1 MNADEIRR
9 RFLEC
14 AKEHGHT
21 VIPRAKLVPEDD
33 QTTLFT
39 GSGMQPLL
47 KYLLGEPHP
56 LGTRLADSQT
66 CVRAQDIDEVG
77 DNRHTTFFEML
88 GNWSLGDYFKRDQIT
103 WFFNFLVNEVGLD
116 PRRLYVTCFAGD
128 PENGIPRDDE
138 AAQIWQELF
147 QSKGIEAKL
156 ADIGSEAQGG
166 QRGIKPG
173 ERIFFYDG
181 SKNWWSR
188 NGGPSTTPMG
198 DPCGPDSE
206 VFYAFEHV
214 DHDPAYGD
222 KCHPNCDCGHY
233 MEIGNQVFTQYV
245 RTPEGFK
252 KLPKQ
257 NVDFG
262 GGLERIAAAAIDS
275 PDVFRTSLFM
285 PIITK
290 LEQLSGRK
298 YDEEKQA
305 MRVIADHLRA
315 ATFLA
320 VDGVKPSN
328 KQQGYVM
335 RRLIRRAI
343 RFALELG
350 VEQNFMEEIVP
361 VVAGIYRADFPE
373 VEAGHDEVV
382 AVLVKEEKAF
392 RRTLAKGLREFDKM
406 SANGLTGSEVFKLYD
421 TYGFPIELSVE
432 EATKRRLKIAKTW
445 QADYNELMNRQRQL
459 SQAAGRK
466 F

>member
-1 MNADEIRR
+1 
-9 RFLEC
+9 
-14 AKEHGHT
+14 
-21 VIPRAKLVPEDD
+21 
-33 QTTLFT
+33 
-39 GSGMQPLL
+39 
-47 KYLLGEPHP
+47 
-56 LGTRLADSQT
+56 
-66 CVRAQDIDEVG
+66 
-77 DNRHTTFFEML
+77 
-88 GNWSLGDYFKRDQIT
+88 
-103 WFFNFLVNEVGLD
+103 
-116 PRRLYVTCFAGD
+116 
-128 PENGIPRDDE
+128 
-138 AAQIWQELF
+138 
-147 QSKGIEAKL
+147 
-156 ADIGSEAQGG
+156 
-166 QRGIKPG
+166 
-173 ERIFFYDG
+173 
-181 SKNWWSR
+181 
-188 NGGPSTTPMG
+188 MG

-206 VFYAFEHV
+206 VFYAFEYV

-245 RTPEGFK
+245 RTLEGFK

-406 SANGLTGSEVFKLYD
+406 SADGLTGSEVFKLYD

-459 SQAAGRK
+459 SQAAGKK